1 MAYNREN
8 YIKLKREYEDKNLAA
23 KRAADARMLEV
34 SIAHPDIAEIDRELS
49 LTGIKILGTACSGNG
64 AELEALK
71 ARVGELRQKKMQ
83 LLCDYGYPASYC
95 DVKYECAEC
104 ADTGYVGTTMCK
116 CFKTKLILAGYE
128 SSGIGALIARQSFDN
143 FSFDYYKDDKKSYD
157 IMQANYR
164 TLKNYAE
171 NFTSQN
177 PKSLLLIGGT
187 GIGKT
192 HLSSAVAKTVID
204 RGYDVLYES
213 APNIFFELEQT
224 RFSKDAEGV
233 PGARYYDAELLI
245 IDDLGT
251 ESITQYSVACLYNIL
266 NTRIN
271 RGLAT
276 IINTN
281 LMPDALYSKYTDRIA
296 SRLLGEFVPLHFV
309 GKDVRMQKLKH
320 SF

>member
-8 YIKLKREYEDKNLAA
+8 YIKLKKEYEDKNLAA
-23 KRAADARMLEV
+23 KRAADARTLEV

-49 LTGIKILGTACSGNG
+49 MTGIKILGAACSG
-64 AELEALK
+64 AEGLEALK
-71 ARVGELRQKKMQ
+71 ARVSELRQKKMR
-83 LLCDYGYPASYC
+83 LLSEYGYDAAYC
-95 DVKYECAEC
+95 DVKYECCEC
-104 ADTGYVGTTMCK
+104 ADTGYVGTAMCK
-116 CFKTKLILAGYE
+116 CFKRALILAGYE
-128 SSGIGALIARQSFDN
+128 SSGIGALIKKQTFDN
-143 FSFDYYKDDKKSYD
+143 FSFEYYADDKKTLST
-157 IMQANYR
+157 MQANYN
-164 TLKNYAE
+164 TLKSYAE
-171 NFTSQN
+171 NFTLENSR
-177 PKSLLLIGGT
+177 SLLLIGGT

-192 HLSSAVAKTVID
+192 HLSSAVAKTVIE

-224 RFSKDAEGV
+224 RFAKDAEGM
-233 PGARYYDAELLI
+233 PGQRYYEAELLI

-271 RGLAT
+271 RGLCT

-281 LMPDALYSKYTDRIA
+281 LMPDALYTKYTDRIA
-296 SRLLGEFVPLHFV
+296 SRLLGEFSPLHFV
-309 GKDVRMQKLKH
+309 GRDIRMQKLKK